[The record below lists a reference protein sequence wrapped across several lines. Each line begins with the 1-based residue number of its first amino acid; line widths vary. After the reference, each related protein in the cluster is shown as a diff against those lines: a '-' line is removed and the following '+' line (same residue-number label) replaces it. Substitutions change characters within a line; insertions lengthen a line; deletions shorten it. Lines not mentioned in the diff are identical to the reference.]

1 MENALFDLDSRGWN
15 AHLIYGI
22 FLPFKAQLIKSLSI
36 ASSSQEDVLFW
47 PHTKTGLYSVRS
59 GYNILCEAMSNEEAS
74 TSNAEDDKRFWKS
87 LEVASAKQGQDF
99 PLESKH

>member
-36 ASSSQEDVLFW
+36 ASSSQEDVLFG
-47 PHTKTGLYSVRS
+47 HIQKLDYIRLDQVITFSVR
-59 GYNILCEAMSNEEAS
+59 L
-74 TSNAEDDKRFWKS
+74 
-87 LEVASAKQGQDF
+87 
-99 PLESKH
+99 